1 MSHVLNILRN
11 ELNIV
16 MGLCG
21 LSDIKKADPS
31 LVALLND
38 GNQRNTTIDELERLA
53 GLLEKG
59 YLIRDEFENLKSKL
73 LK

>member
-31 LVALLND
+31 LVALPND
-38 GNQRNTTIDELERLA
+38 GNQRNTTID
-53 GLLEKG
+53 
-59 YLIRDEFENLKSKL
+59 
-73 LK
+73 